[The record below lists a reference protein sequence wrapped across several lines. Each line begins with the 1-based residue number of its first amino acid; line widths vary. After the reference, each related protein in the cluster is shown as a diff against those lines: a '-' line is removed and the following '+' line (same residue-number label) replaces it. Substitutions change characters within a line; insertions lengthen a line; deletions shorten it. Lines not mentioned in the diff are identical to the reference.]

1 MALQKAFYLTLILAF
16 LSLSCKNKNSD
27 QFDKSISFETSQGKE
42 TATYDEMIAFY
53 KEASAFS
60 AMVNMTTMG
69 KTDAGQ
75 PLHVVTIQNG
85 KASDA
90 DLHLLINNGIHPGE
104 SDGIDASMMLLKDIV
119 NNEIKL
125 PDGVVLHIIPA
136 YNLGGMLNRNSTT
149 RANQNGPEAYGFR
162 GNARNYD
169 LNRDFMKMDT
179 DNAKAFADI
188 YHDITPD
195 VYVETHVS
203 NGADYQYTLT
213 HLMTQHNKLG
223 HDLGLFTYNIFTPE
237 LEKDI
242 RSKDLLIT
250 PYVNVYGRTPEEG
263 FSQFFDSPRYSTGY
277 AALWNTLGLMIET
290 HMLKPYD
297 KRVYSTKAMLESI
310 IRVSA
315 KHKNDIKSKRH
326 KNVEA
331 FETDNYYKFNFKVDS
346 TRYRVLGF
354 KGYEAVYLESKI
366 TGKPRLKYL
375 KGKPKTS
382 AVNYYEHF
390 KAVDSLKIPDYYI
403 ISEAWNEVIERLQLN
418 DVIMKKIKNDT
429 LIAVESY
436 KIKDYSTYTSA
447 YEGHYPHYNTE
458 VKLIKENIKFSAGDV
473 LISTRQSGRRYII
486 EALEPSLKDSFFN
499 WNFFDSIL
507 QQKEGFS
514 AYVFEDYASDF
525 LTKHP
530 KIQEEFQLKKATD
543 SSFRENSYRQLDW
556 IFKQSPLY
564 EKAHL
569 RYPIFRVFN

>member
-179 DNAKAFADI
+179 DNAKAFAEL
-188 YHDITPD
+188 YHSITPD